1 MNGPS
6 IRKRHLEYVPFVYP
20 SLERITLPRVTSSK
34 RQNDFLDVLRERRS
48 VKQLGGC
55 TIEKLSEYTQSNFFK
70 NNYDIRERH
79 REAVMNDL
87 MRRYPQ
93 CEPVREQVVTFYNSL
108 FVKRMVAVNNVVYE
122 WQKAAH

>member
-1 MNGPS
+1 MDKTSDDYIYRQIPIDARKS
-6 IRKRHLEYVPFVYP
+6 IEQSVD
-20 SLERITLPRVTSSK
+20 TLFQQFWDWEKSASARGLSP
-34 RQNDFLDVLRERRS
+34 
-48 VKQLGGC
+48 
-55 TIEKLSEYTQSNFFK
+55 IEKLSEYTQSNFFK